1 MGECG
6 VVYRLPEGALLQV
19 EYLVGRAVAAT
30 CLFTVG
36 IDNFPAFARYGLA
49 VGIQYI
55 EFGDGGNVVS
65 IVVGRGIQAEVASLH
80 GGSKL
85 HFLPAVARLE
95 STLVGRFLGVELQG
109 LSVLAMRFGSLCAKH
124 VENRFLKADHLCLGR
139 TFQIEDDDFVL
150 TFLQPASGHVECLLG
165 TDFPEAAHRMSVH
178 PNHTLAPC
186 LHVKE
191 GVACLVQAE
200 GGAIVGGT
208 VYCLSLLIILVA
220 DEFVERRQII
230 Y

>member
-1 MGECG
+1 M
-6 VVYRLPEGALLQV
+6 
-19 EYLVGRAVAAT
+19 
-30 CLFTVG
+30 
-36 IDNFPAFARYGLA
+36 
-49 VGIQYI
+49 
-55 EFGDGGNVVS
+55 
-65 IVVGRGIQAEVASLH
+65 H

-150 TFLQPASGHVECLLG
+150 TFLQPASGHVERLLG
-165 TDFPEAAHRMSVH
+165 TYFPETAHSMSVH

-191 GVACLVQAE
+191 GVARLIQVE
-200 GGAIVGGT
+200 SGAVVGR
-208 VYCLSLLIILVA
+208 VVHSLSLLIILVA
-220 DEFVERRQII
+220 DEFVEGRQII